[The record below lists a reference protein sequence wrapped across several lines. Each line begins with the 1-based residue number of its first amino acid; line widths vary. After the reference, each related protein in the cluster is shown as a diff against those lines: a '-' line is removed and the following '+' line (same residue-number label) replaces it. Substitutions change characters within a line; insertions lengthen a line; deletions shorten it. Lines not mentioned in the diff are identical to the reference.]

1 MSLSMHTTYN
11 TIADMKAGAA
21 TEETHAFCMAT
32 GQWYR
37 YEADGGAYTP
47 DDLSV
52 AITSNGGNTRWL
64 AVGAQYGLLTDT
76 TINNASIDRHG
87 FTPKLPDDAA
97 QFLNGIG
104 GWSSPVTAASMETF
118 GAAMM
123 LDLSAD
129 PATGYVTSSGYISD
143 AVFDVVGSW
152 SRVAPTATYVDAIP
166 EVKNYILDLAKR
178 LNELPRDE

>member
-1 MSLSMHTTYN
+1 
-11 TIADMKAGAA
+11 
-21 TEETHAFCMAT
+21 
-32 GQWYR
+32 
-37 YEADGGAYTP
+37 
-47 DDLSV
+47 
-52 AITSNGGNTRWL
+52 
-64 AVGAQYGLLTDT
+64 
-76 TINNASIDRHG
+76 
-87 FTPKLPDDAA
+87 
-97 QFLNGIG
+97 
-104 GWSSPVTAASMETF
+104 METF